1 MIDSHADALATID
14 RRSAMA
20 RVKTLI
26 EDQNR
31 IVIDAPED
39 PLEIDSFTII
49 LIITYAE
56 ESLGIRLDID
66 KLDFE
71 NFESLERIEGALF
84 SGDYTVAEKGRDD

>member
-1 MIDSHADALATID
+1 MVDSRSDALPTID
-14 RRSAMA
+14 RRTAMA
-20 RVKTLI
+20 RVKALI

-39 PLEIDSFTII
+39 SLEIDSFTII

-66 KLDFE
+66 RLDFE
-71 NFESLERIEGALF
+71 NFESLERIEDALF
-84 SGDYTVAEKGRDD
+84 SGDYSVAEKGCND